1 MQFVILKD
9 EYELDQYGVEI
20 KNKIVTE
27 RNEYLQTGEYNV
39 TSRSADNPDVV
50 YIEENEVPADARAVL
65 KTAYEAREKYLSP
78 VSRTTK
84 EGAARLR
91 ADYDNAMKALD
102 EFSHKDEISLLDF
115 VKEFFKHV
123 PDEIKKEIIDNEYKV
138 MTNFSDADFS
148 CYEEFAKIS
157 SKELKIS
164 RKKTVADDE
173 DTVKTCDLEFNG
185 KITYATDL
193 EAMKLRIKLLEENS
207 KPLSV
212 PWKGEN
218 YIKKEI
224 KAGKSVMVVYDEYT
238 IPFHGIMTKA
248 YAEMLAKLFLNTDGS
263 MKRWA
268 INESSKKRKLHK
280 KTYSIQ

>member
-91 ADYDNAMKALD
+91 AKADYDSAMKALD

-115 VKEFFKHV
+115 VQEFFKHI
-123 PDEIKKEIIDNEYKV
+123 PEEIKKEITDNGYKV

-164 RKKTVADDE
+164 RKKIAADDE
-173 DTVKTCDLEFNG
+173 DAVKTCDLKFNE
-185 KITYATDL
+185 KITYTIDIA
-193 EAMKLRIKLLEENS
+193 AMKLRIKLLEENS
-207 KPLSV
+207 KPLPV

-224 KAGKSVMVVYDEYT
+224 KAGKHVMVVYDEYI

-263 MKRWA
+263 MKRWQVCN
-268 INESSKKRKLHK
+268 IKKKLHK